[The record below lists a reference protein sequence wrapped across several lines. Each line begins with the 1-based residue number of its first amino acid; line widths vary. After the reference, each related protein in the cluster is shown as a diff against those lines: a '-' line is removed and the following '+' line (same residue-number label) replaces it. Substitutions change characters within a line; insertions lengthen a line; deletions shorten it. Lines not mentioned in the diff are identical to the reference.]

1 MRPGPVTIALA
12 ALAFATRA
20 GGAVKRGGDALP
32 PVVFV
37 SRNAPPGGDP
47 AVIPGLGPRGRTLA
61 TGGRLLVRE
70 RGGAVRSLLQA
81 GMLYDASD
89 PCVSPDGRRV
99 AFAATTAADS
109 AWRIW
114 LVGLEGGR
122 ARPVTGGTAEAPGR
136 FDDFDPC
143 WVNDSTL
150 CFASTRYP
158 QVAEYGGVPASNLF
172 RLDLGSGSVVRLTSE
187 RNGAEE
193 PAMDFRRGRIVF
205 SRWWHNRWRAA
216 RDSAGPTTDPARAAP
231 GDTVNLWHAMEIT
244 VAGGDERLACGSPP
258 ARLGAMAYQPALL
271 ADGSI
276 AAVYAANLGLFP
288 APGGTGIQRFAP
300 RLAAG
305 RRLVGAITDP
315 HARAGYGSPTGLAP
329 SSACSPAALPDG
341 RLLFAWDPGSRGD
354 FGIYVMRADGSAIER
369 VVNLPG
375 TLELDPAPVVIQATR
390 ARAARPIAPPIPAPA
405 AAGPPA
411 LPFTTLDQVLAHPR
425 RFRYLSLGVF
435 GPPGPAAEP
444 GARIR
449 FYAAL
454 ARPESPGGDTIA
466 LVREA
471 AVGPR
476 GRVDQAGLPADV
488 PMFEEVVDRSGHV
501 LRAAHGDAHVAGLN
515 IGPAGGVSRCAGCH
529 VGHSTRLRE
538 R

>member
-1 MRPGPVTIALA
+1 MRPGPITIALA
-12 ALAFATRA
+12 ALAFATGA
-20 GGAVKRGGDALP
+20 AKPGGNTLP

-37 SRNAPPGGDP
+37 SRHPAPGGDP
-47 AVIPGLGPRGRTLA
+47 SVIPGLGPRGRALA

-70 RGGAVRSLLQA
+70 RGGAVRELLPA

-99 AFAATTAADS
+99 AFAGTTGADS

-114 LVGLEGGR
+114 SVGLDGGR
-122 ARPVTGGTAEAPGR
+122 ARRVTGGSAGAR

-158 QVAEYGGVPASNLF
+158 QVAQYGGVPASNLF
-172 RLDLGSGSVVRLTSE
+172 LIALGSGAIARLTSE

-216 RDSAGPTTDPARAAP
+216 RDSAGPTTDPARAASS
-231 GDTVNLWHAMEIT
+231 DTVNLWAAMEIT
-244 VAGGDERLACGSPP
+244 AAGTGERLACGSPP
-258 ARLGAMAYQPALL
+258 SRLGAMAYQPALL
-271 ADGSI
+271 DDGSI

-288 APGGTGIQRFAP
+288 ASGGTGIQRFAP

-305 RRLVGAITDP
+305 RRLVGAIADP
-315 HARAGYGSPTGLAP
+315 HARAGYGSPSGLAP
-329 SSACSPAALPDG
+329 ASACSPAALPDG
-341 RLLFAWDPGSRGD
+341 RVLFAWDPGGRGD

-369 VVNLPG
+369 VVDLPG
-375 TLELDPAPVVIQATR
+375 TLELDPAPVVIQTTR
-390 ARAARPIAPPIPAPA
+390 ARATRPIAPPIPAPA

-425 RFRYLSLGVF
+425 RFRYLDLGVF

-488 PMFEEVVDRSGHV
+488 PMFEEVVDRSGRA
-501 LRAAHGDAHVAGLN
+501 LRAAHGEAHVAGLN

-529 VGHSTRLRE
+529 VGHSTRLRD